1 MLIRLLT
8 ILVCLVLLPVQALSG
23 EPDPLRIE
31 APASVS
37 EGDPFLVR
45 VSTDRP
51 LSAVEISWLDERARL
66 PLQESNGTHDGEI
79 ILGTEAGQDEP
90 GVRWIGARA
99 SGNGSS
105 LVHKRRIK
113 IRNKDFPRQHL
124 SLPEESVTL
133 STSQYKRYKEDK
145 RAIGKALGRT
155 SEERTWSRP
164 LRWPARGEITSTY
177 GLDRILNGQP
187 RSPHRGID
195 VALPRGTPVRAT
207 DDGRIVLTGKFLFE
221 GRAVFID
228 HGRGLISMYFHL
240 ASISAR
246 EGERVER
253 GEVIGKSGE
262 SGRSSGPHLHFGLS
276 ALDRLV
282 NPLPLLRE

>member
-1 MLIRLLT
+1 MPIRFLA
-8 ILVCLVLLPVQALSG
+8 ILVCLVLLPAQVLPG
-23 EPDPLRIE
+23 ESDRLRIT

-51 LSAVEISWLDERARL
+51 LSAVEITWLGERTRL
-66 PLQESNGTHDGEI
+66 PLREKNGTYSGEI
-79 ILGTEAGQDEP
+79 ILGTEAGQDDP
-90 GVRWIGARA
+90 GVHWIGARA

-105 LVHKRRIK
+105 FVHKRRIT

-133 STSQYKRYKEDK
+133 SSSQHKRYKEDK
-145 RAIGKALGRT
+145 RAIGKALGT
-155 SEERTWSRP
+155 ISEERTWSRT

-195 VALPRGTPVRAT
+195 LALPKGTPIRAT
-207 DDGRIVLTGKFLFE
+207 EAGRVLLTGNFLFE
-221 GRAVFID
+221 GKAVFID

-246 EGERVER
+246 EGEHVER

-282 NPLPLLRE
+282 NPLPLLGE

>member
-8 ILVCLVLLPVQALSG
+8 ILVCLVLLPAQALPG
-23 EPDPLRIE
+23 EPDLLRISAPASASLGDPFPLRI
-31 APASVS
+31 SI
-37 EGDPFLVR
+37 
-45 VSTDRP
+45 DRP
-51 LSAVEISWLDERARL
+51 LSAVEITWLGKRARL
-66 PLQESNGTHDGEI
+66 PLQERNGTHSGEI
-79 ILGTEAGQDEP
+79 ILGTEAGQDKP

-99 SGNGSS
+99 RGNGCS
-105 LVHKRRIK
+105 LLRKRRIE
-113 IRNKDFPRQHL
+113 IRKKNFPRQHL

-133 STSQYKRYKEDK
+133 SPSQHKRYKKDK
-145 RAIGKALGRT
+145 RAIGKALGTT
-155 SEERTWSRP
+155 SEKRTWSRP

-195 VALPRGTPVRAT
+195 VALSRGTPVRAT
-207 DDGRIVLTGKFLFE
+207 DAGRVVLTGKFLFE

-282 NPLPLLRE
+282 NPLTLLRE